1 MDRLKLIAL
10 DREDIEV
17 VSAHLQ
23 DAVVKAADIR
33 WRPAEKRLVVA
44 LNGFDWEA
52 GQWRRAAIPPPPRG
66 APLRAGVGL
75 QVPQLHRRM
84 EKDQVLNL
92 LAVSFEETDQPAG
105 VITLMFSGGAAL
117 RLEVECLEAELADL
131 GPSWVTECCPAH
143 TVDGDRRAVRTAAR
157 QHPNRVDAPSGAGH

>member
-23 DAVVKAADIR
+23 DAVVKAADIH

-44 LNGFDWEA
+44 LNRFDWEA
-52 GQWRRAAIPPPPRG
+52 ANGATPQFRRRRAA
-66 APLRAGVGL
+66 LRFERVSACKCRNCTPV
-75 QVPQLHRRM
+75 
-84 EKDQVLNL
+84 EKDQVLSL

-105 VITLMFSGGAAL
+105 VITLHFSGGAAL

-131 GPSWVTECCPAH
+131 GPVWVTERCPAH
-143 TVDGDRRAVRTAAR
+143 TIDGEIAESGQVPSQAAAK
-157 QHPNRVDAPSGAGH
+157 QG